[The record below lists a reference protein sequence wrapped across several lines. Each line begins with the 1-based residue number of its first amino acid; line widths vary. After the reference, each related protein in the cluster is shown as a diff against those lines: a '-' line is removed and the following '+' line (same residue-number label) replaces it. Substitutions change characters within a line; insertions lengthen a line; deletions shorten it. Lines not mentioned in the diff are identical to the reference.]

1 MSEVAKKKKVA
12 ANKSGFLAFND
23 ELMVDDMDADLFAA
37 CNEPAPAPVPRTGR
51 MSSVMNRRRSSMGM
65 SGSRRASIS
74 ETEQVRIVEM
84 YKTVIQMSS
93 ENVNH
98 YMLGIILFQKS
109 NH

>member
-1 MSEVAKKKKVA
+1 MSDPTAEKASKKKKVA

-23 ELMVDDMDADLFAA
+23 ELMVDDMDQDLFAA

-51 MSSVMNRRRSSMGM
+51 MSSMMNRRRSSMGL

-93 ENVNH
+93 ENV
-98 YMLGIILFQKS
+98 
-109 NH
+109 

>member
-1 MSEVAKKKKVA
+1 MSQVSQDDKSSRKKKVA

-23 ELMVDDMDADLFAA
+23 ELMVDDMDQDLFAA
-37 CNEPAPAPVPRTGR
+37 CNEPAPAPVPRGR
-51 MSSVMNRRRSSMGM
+51 MSSMMNRRRSSMGL

-93 ENVNH
+93 ENVRNDNK
-98 YMLGIILFQKS
+98 L
-109 NH
+109 N